1 MSTVIYPKIEIFV
14 LLVIFCAGPTLGWSV
29 EEKES
34 GEIVSQVSAPVST
47 TVIAADIAGATAY
60 AATVIDGFERV
71 LAAARGLGFVTQE
84 PGRPNLTLTLAPD
97 QDLAS
102 PIDALASAAAGFDA
116 TARPLRLRLVL
127 HFGVVFRTE
136 SPEGTSYVGSAIRS
150 TQSALRR
157 SPATGG
163 LRATAEFA
171 AHVANIGSLPFR
183 LQPSAEA
190 AALDGLS
197 QLEFGV
203 APEVSHSGAGIGSVD
218 AEFLAYAK
226 RRLAQEIGP
235 FANALVDRTVR
246 TATTTEQVVTLL
258 CNEIDNSAARRKFE
272 DDLKRFANTRA

>member
-14 LLVIFCAGPTLGWSV
+14 LLVNFCAVPNDVWSV
-29 EEKES
+29 TKES
-34 GEIVSQVSAPVST
+34 RGIVSQVSAPVST
-47 TVIAADIAGATAY
+47 TVIAGDIAGATAF
-60 AATVIDGFERV
+60 AATVIDAFELV
-71 LAAARGLGFVTQE
+71 LGVARGLGFVTQE

-97 QDLAS
+97 QDLAV
-102 PIDALASAAAGFDA
+102 PLATLAGAATSFDV
-116 TARPLRLRLVL
+116 TASPLRLRLVF

-163 LRATAEFA
+163 LRATAELA
-171 AHVANIGSLPFR
+171 AHVANIGNLPFR

-197 QLEFGV
+197 EFVFGV
-203 APEVSHSGAGIGSVD
+203 APGAAHTAVASGSVD
-218 AEFLAYAK
+218 AEFVAYAK

-235 FANALVDRTVR
+235 FANALVDRTLR
-246 TATTTEQVVTLL
+246 TAAAIEQVLALL
-258 CNEIDNSAARRKFE
+258 CNEIDNPAARKKFE

>member
-1 MSTVIYPKIEIFV
+1 
-14 LLVIFCAGPTLGWSV
+14 
-29 EEKES
+29 
-34 GEIVSQVSAPVST
+34 VSQVSAPVST
-47 TVIAADIAGATAY
+47 TVIAGDIAGATAY
-60 AATVIDGFERV
+60 VAAVIEGFERL
-71 LAAARGLGFVTQE
+71 LATARGLGFVTQD

-97 QDLAS
+97 QDLAL
-102 PIDALASAAAGFDA
+102 PLDTLASAAASFDA
-116 TARPLRLRLVL
+116 MANPLRLRLVV

-171 AHVANIGSLPFR
+171 AHVANIGNLPFR
-183 LQPSAEA
+183 LQPGAEA
-190 AALDGLS
+190 ATLDGLS
-197 QLEFGV
+197 QLVFGI
-203 APEVSHSGAGIGSVD
+203 APGASHAEAAKGSAD
-218 AEFLAYAK
+218 AEFLAYVK

-246 TATTTEQVVTLL
+246 AATATEQIVALL
-258 CNEIDNSAARRKFE
+258 CHEIDNPAARKKFE

>member
-1 MSTVIYPKIEIFV
+1 M
-14 LLVIFCAGPTLGWSV
+14 
-29 EEKES
+29 
-34 GEIVSQVSAPVST
+34 SQVSAPVST
-47 TVIAADIAGATAY
+47 TVIAGDIAGATAY
-60 AATVIDGFERV
+60 SAAVIEGFERV

-97 QDLAS
+97 QELALPLDTLAS
-102 PIDALASAAAGFDA
+102 TAASFDA
-116 TARPLRLRLVL
+116 TASPLRLRLVL

-150 TQSALRR
+150 TQSVLRR

-171 AHVANIGSLPFR
+171 AHAATIGNLPFR
-183 LQPSAEA
+183 LQPCAEP

-197 QLEFGV
+197 RLVFGV
-203 APEVSHSGAGIGSVD
+203 APGASPAGSGNGGVD
-218 AEFLAYAK
+218 AEFMAYAK

-246 TATTTEQVVTLL
+246 SVTSTEQVVALL
-258 CNEIDNSAARRKFE
+258 CNEIDNPAARKKFE
-272 DDLKRFANTRA
+272 DDLKRFANMRA